1 MLRKLTI
8 TLSVVALSGIG
19 IAAVSA
25 AGPSAATQTP
35 AATQTSAVTPTSS
48 VLYSSLVHPYSAT
61 NPPTDWWSLSF
72 GGTNATQLG
81 DKINLAPQSRL
92 SGATVILDSQ
102 ACQNGLTGL
111 SCATTSGATFPVS
124 ITFTIYSPGP
134 AAGTVGGVLAL
145 QTKTF
150 NVPFRPSANNSTACG
165 SGTSSIFGGS
175 NDGTQWFDPATGSCY
190 YGVTYAATFSNFTF
204 AGSHVLPTTV
214 VYGVAYSAASGPA
227 SSLNVLFSTESA
239 SGGVTVGSDRDPGN
253 LFVAAGSGSN
263 DLGGASGEITCSTVG
278 TSALSFEEYNT
289 AVGATGCG
297 TDTQDVAGGP
307 YEPIA
312 FVPAVE
318 LYGSN

>member
-8 TLSVVALSGIG
+8 TLSAVALSGIG

-25 AGPSAATQTP
+25 AGSSAD
-35 AATQTSAVTPTSS
+35 TQTSAATPTSS
-48 VLYSSLVHPYSAT
+48 VLYSSLVSPYSAT
-61 NPPTDWWSLSF
+61 NPPTDWWGLSF

-81 DKINLAPQSRL
+81 DKINLPSSSRL
-92 SGATVILDSQ
+92 SSATVIIDSQ
-102 ACQNGLTGL
+102 ACETG
-111 SCATTSGATFPVS
+111 SGATCSTTSGATFPVP

-134 AAGTVGGVLAL
+134 AAGTVGGVLAS

-150 NVPFRPSANNSTACG
+150 NVPYRPSADPTECAAD
-165 SGTSSIFGGS
+165 TSSIFTGYP

-190 YGVTYAATFSNFTF
+190 YGLTYAATFSKFTF
-204 AGSHVLPTTV
+204 ASSSHVLPTTV
-214 VYGVAYSAASGPA
+214 VYGVSYSASSGPA
-227 SSLNVLFSTESA
+227 SSLNVLYSTESA

-278 TSALSFEEYNT
+278 TSFEEYNT
-289 AVGATGCG
+289 AVGLSGCG
-297 TDTQDVAGGP
+297 TDTQQAAGAP

-312 FVPAVE
+312 FVPAVQ
-318 LYGSN
+318 LVGSN